1 METAKKTRKTKKTS
15 IQKNKTN
22 KKNTINKKDKANA
35 SDAIIVEEKAEE
47 KSIVKDLLKKSTKL
61 SKTDDSSNKRAET
74 IANLAGVSVEDILNK
89 EEAQIKAEPQKAEQP
104 QQPQQPQIEQASPV
118 FANSKAEDLLF

>member
-1 METAKKTRKTKKTS
+1 MATAKKTRKTKKTS
-15 IQKNKTN
+15 IQ
-22 KKNTINKKDKANA
+22 KDKANA

-61 SKTDDSSNKRAET
+61 SKTDDSSNKRAEM